1 MKPIITFIGVGSAPS
16 VVELR
21 LLSSSTWKGTL
32 SPTACQKSASAAR
45 APSAPPAV
53 QPWASATAFI
63 APALVPL
70 MPSMRMPA
78 SSRRSSTPQV

>member
-1 MKPIITFIGVGSAPS
+1 MFIGAGRLPS
-16 VVELR
+16 PEGLR
-21 LLSSSTWKGTL
+21 LCSSSRWKGTL
-32 SPTACQKSASAAR
+32 SPTAVQKRSSAAR
-45 APSAPPAV
+45 APSAPPVV

-70 MPSMRMPA
+70 MPSIGTPA